1 MTPPILS
8 KDSASTCGNLTS
20 WTASSSHSRARVST
34 ISIGAYGGP
43 PSATSMGHMAA
54 AVTKIYSDQPPASAA
69 LWAAAVT
76 VEQAVIMQVAL
87 ALSTALRSPRYFQN
101 ARREVHL
108 GEGLRVAAASSST
121 GAEDGAAAA

>member
-1 MTPPILS
+1 M
-8 KDSASTCGNLTS
+8 
-20 WTASSSHSRARVST
+20 ST

-76 VEQAVIMQVAL
+76 VEQAVIMQGTSNFLMALCFLRILSFFSLDATFFTLIWVA
-87 ALSTALRSPRYFQN
+87 SM
-101 ARREVHL
+101 
-108 GEGLRVAAASSST
+108 GLQMSYKAHPGNCT
-121 GAEDGAAAA
+121 MYMY